1 MFPGAHNV
9 WGKPRLQ
16 GEKEMRGPLPAA
28 TQGTAAD
35 GAVETSVKPQYTYI
49 LTELMSFRP
58 GQVLEF
64 CICRL
69 IILESLFEEYA
80 SDPL

>member
-58 GQVLEF
+58 GASAG
-64 CICRL
+64 
-69 IILESLFEEYA
+69 ILYLSADNSGKSL
-80 SDPL
+80 